1 MKPEYD
7 LGDIVIKRVANG
19 WMVIQGSVM
28 REEGTDIFV
37 YEDKENPNYIAES
50 LYNLICEQFEPYL
63 QSKRTPGIKIS
74 FSHKT
79 KEEEEEE
86 DEY

>member
-1 MKPEYD
+1 MQPEYN
-7 LGDIVIKRVANG
+7 LGDILIKRVANG
-19 WMVIQGSVM
+19 WLVVQGSVLK
-28 REEGTDIFV
+28 EEGTDIFV

-63 QSKRTPGIKIS
+63 QSKRNPGIKIS

-79 KEEEEEE
+79 KEEEEN
-86 DEY
+86 EY